1 MSELVMTKSRDK
13 ITKRRKKDLYQSWM
27 LTSMVIPGVLFFIF
41 FKYIPLFGTV
51 IAFQDYSIYKGILES
66 SWVGMKHFITI
77 FTYYDIW
84 RVILNTFRIG
94 LELVLFTFPIPIILA
109 ILINEINS
117 KYVKRSVQTLFY
129 LPHFFSWVLIASLVF
144 KFLSMNGPLNN
155 IRVLFGLEKI
165 LLMNNY
171 RYFDLILIVSDIW
184 KNAGWGTIVYLAS
197 IASISPSLYE
207 SAAIDGANRFQR
219 IKYITLPSLVPA
231 IVILLL
237 LRLGRFLDIGFD
249 FIYQFLTPINID
261 NGDIIATYNYRAG
274 IIDGKFS
281 LSTALG
287 ICSALVGLVMIL
299 TFNHIAKKKTESG
312 GLF

>member
-1 MSELVMTKSRDK
+1 MSKLVMTKRIDK
-13 ITKRRKKDLYQSWM
+13 LTKKRKRDLYQSWM
-27 LTSMVIPGVLFFIF
+27 LNTMVIPGVLFFIF
-41 FKYIPLFGTV
+41 FKYIPLFGTI

-66 SWVGMKHFITI
+66 SWVGMKHFVTI

-94 LELVLFTFPIPIILA
+94 FELVLFTFPIPIILA

-117 KYVKRSVQTLFY
+117 KHVKRSVQTLFY

-144 KFLSMNGPLNN
+144 KFLSMQGPLNN
-155 IRVLFGLEKI
+155 IRLLFGLEKI

-237 LRLGRFLDIGFD
+237 LRMGRFLDIGFD

-274 IIDGKFS
+274 IIEGKFS

-299 TFNHIAKKKTESG
+299 TFNHIAKKNTENG

>member
-155 IRVLFGLEKI
+155 IRELFGLEKI

>member
-1 MSELVMTKSRDK
+1 MNKLI
-13 ITKRRKKDLYQSWM
+13 ITKKIRKIPKKRKHNLYSDWM
-27 LTSMVIPGVLFFIF
+27 LYTMVVPGVIF
-41 FKYIPLFGTV
+41 LILFKYIPLMGSV
-51 IAFQDYSIYKGILES
+51 IAFQDYNIYKGIMES
-66 SWVGMKHFITI
+66 NWVGFKHFITI

-94 LELVLFTFPIPIILA
+94 FELVLFTFPVPIILA
-109 ILINEINS
+109 ILINEISS
-117 KYVKRSVQTLFY
+117 KIVKRSVQTLFY

-144 KFLSMNGPLNN
+144 KFLSMGGPFNN
-155 IRVLFGLEKI
+155 IRVMLGLDKI
-165 LLMNNY
+165 LLLNDSS
-171 RYFDLILIVSDIW
+171 YFDFILIVSDVW

-207 SAAIDGANRFQR
+207 SAAIDGANRLQR

-281 LSTALG
+281 LSSALG
-287 ICSALVGLVMIL
+287 ICSAIVGLVFIL
-299 TFNHIAKKKTESG
+299 LFNHIAKKNTENG